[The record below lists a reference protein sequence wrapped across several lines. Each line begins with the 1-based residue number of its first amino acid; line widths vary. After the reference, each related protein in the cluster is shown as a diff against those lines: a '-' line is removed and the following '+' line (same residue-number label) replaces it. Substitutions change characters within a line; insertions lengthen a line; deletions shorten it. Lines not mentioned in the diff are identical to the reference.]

1 MGDKDQDIIRDFSMG
16 RGDAFRLLYEKYAS
30 ALRYFAAKY
39 IDDDAVIDDIVQDA
53 FVALWEQRADF
64 TIENAVKAFLYKIV
78 KNSSLNLLRH
88 QGVKNRYAEAMAQ
101 EEDVDSFLDNILESE
116 IFELLLTVFD
126 ELPPACR
133 EIYRLSL
140 DGKKHE
146 EIAEELHITVNTVK
160 KQKNNA
166 NHYMRERLKHILI
179 FLIFISNLS

>member
-1 MGDKDQDIIRDFSMG
+1 DKDQDIIRDFSMG

-30 ALRYFAAKY
+30 ALRYFASKY